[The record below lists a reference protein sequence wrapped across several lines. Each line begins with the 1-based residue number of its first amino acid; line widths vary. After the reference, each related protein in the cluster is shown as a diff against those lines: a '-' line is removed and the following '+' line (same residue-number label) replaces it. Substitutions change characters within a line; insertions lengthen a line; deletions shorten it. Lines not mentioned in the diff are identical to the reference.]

1 MIDRTFLLFLRHE
14 NPSICILGVYHAVI
28 VVVVMSL
35 VVSVVVVVVDMLDCS
50 VDTAEL
56 LHAYFLYVS
65 AENLFSKIPY
75 HTPEKVADIIVSFKK
90 CSFEGLS
97 SNDLAC

>member
-14 NPSICILGVYHAVI
+14 NPSICILGVYHAVM
-28 VVVVMSL
+28 VVVVM
-35 VVSVVVVVVDMLDCS
+35 SVVVVVVDMLDCS

-65 AENLFSKIPY
+65 AGRLFSKIPY
-75 HTPEKVADIIVSFKK
+75 HTPDKSQTSRELLKK
-90 CSFEGLS
+90 L
-97 SNDLAC
+97 L